1 MPQKTLRPESR
12 NQLLSSMNF
21 CELILKNDSN
31 LILSAVGVFTLQ
43 KSLKTKDYNPYGIK
57 IIK

>member
-1 MPQKTLRPESR
+1 
-12 NQLLSSMNF
+12 
-21 CELILKNDSN
+21 